1 MSSSRPSVGGGMVL
15 SKWFQLLD
23 RLIQSSSEAK
33 SANSIQLIQA
43 VECLVTVIQAAHAT
57 NARGETTGRLVN

>member
-1 MSSSRPSVGGGMVL
+1 MVL

-33 SANSIQLIQA
+33 SSNSFQLIQA
-43 VECLVTVIQAAHAT
+43 VECLVTVIQAALAT
-57 NARGETTGRLVN
+57 NAQDERKGRLVN

>member
-1 MSSSRPSVGGGMVL
+1 MVL

-23 RLIQSSSEAK
+23 RLIQSAREAK

-43 VECLVTVIQAAHAT
+43 VECLVTVIQAALAT
-57 NARGETTGRLVN
+57 NA

>member
-1 MSSSRPSVGGGMVL
+1 MVL

-43 VECLVTVIQAAHAT
+43 VECLVTVIQAALAT
-57 NARGETTGRLVN
+57 NAQDERKGRLVN

>member
-1 MSSSRPSVGGGMVL
+1 MVL

-23 RLIQSSSEAK
+23 RLIQSSNEAK

-43 VECLVTVIQAAHAT
+43 VQCLVTVTQVAHAT
-57 NARGETTGRLVN
+57 NTQSETHRATC